1 MKGLIFLGVIVFL
14 IFHFTQSEEWTGF
27 AYPNKNNLTTHIKV
41 GEFETLQH
49 CRDATLKYLSSLNAI
64 YKGDYKC
71 GLNCEFKPEWQ
82 TNVCEETKK

>member
-49 CRDATLKYLSSLNAI
+49 CRDATLKYLSSLKTFGFLKKTLHI
-64 YKGDYKC
+64 
-71 GLNCEFKPEWQ
+71 EFVYEIFQ
-82 TNVCEETKK
+82 FFV